1 LCLPIVFSFIKKV
14 PNLVIPNLV
23 IPNLVKPNLVIPN
36 LVIPNLVMPNLVIHF
51 YSPTLNLPIPYHK
64 QHNLSR
70 KQQFGTKKFNV
81 KTVTPY

>member
-1 LCLPIVFSFIKKV
+1 MRRTFRFVSSHCVQFHKKV
-14 PNLVIPNLV
+14 
-23 IPNLVKPNLVIPN
+23 PNLVIPN